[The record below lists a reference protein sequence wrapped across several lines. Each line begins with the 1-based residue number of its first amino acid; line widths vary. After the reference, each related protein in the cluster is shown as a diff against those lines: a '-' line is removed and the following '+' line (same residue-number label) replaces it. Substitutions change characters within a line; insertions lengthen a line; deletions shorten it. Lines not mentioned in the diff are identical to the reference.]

1 MKSSILGALLL
12 AAAPVLVAAGNGTTA
27 AALVPQIFV
36 AGYDGFVRTLQ
47 LTGEGNSSVL
57 TLLNQTD
64 GCKTNPSWLSIEAS
78 KHRLWCLDEG
88 FVAGFGTL
96 NSFDIEDSGV
106 LRPVEH
112 RNVSASPVHSRIY
125 NGGKNIVLAQFGN
138 ADPSGIRGGL
148 TVHSIG
154 ADGKLGATT
163 NITFDALPAPG
174 PRPGQALPRAHGVFS
189 DPKDKNLVVLD
200 YGADLIRTFS
210 QGADGALNATGVV
223 KLAPGTGPRHAKFYQ
238 HTPDSPLY
246 LLVLSEF
253 LNTVSTFNVT
263 YDAKDALILT
273 GPSRVIDTFGGSA
286 DAIRLAN
293 AKAAE
298 IKVSND
304 NQFVVVS
311 NRNDTTFT
319 NSDSLSTF
327 RVNADGSLAF
337 VQIAAAGGLFP
348 RSFQLNSRGDKV
360 LVAAQTDSKIVV
372 LARNPQ
378 SGYIGDVLASLAINT
393 TVDGVAAGLP
403 AAVWNE

>member
-1 MKSSILGALLL
+1 MRSWITGALLL
-12 AAAPVLVAAGNGTTA
+12 ATVPVLVAAQNGTAPPTTF
-27 AALVPQIFV
+27 FV

-47 LTGEGNSSVL
+47 LTGQGNSSAL

-64 GCKTNPSWLSIEAS
+64 ACGSNPSWLSIEIT
-78 KHRLWCLDEG
+78 KHRVWCLDEG

-96 NSFDIEDSGV
+96 NSFDIEENGS
-106 LRPVEH
+106 LSPMEH

-154 ADGKLGATT
+154 DNGALGAFT
-163 NITFDALPAPG
+163 NITFPALSAPG

-200 YGADLIRTFS
+200 YGADLIRVYS
-210 QGADGALNATGVV
+210 QGADGNLTEGAVT
-223 KLAPGTGPRHAKFYQ
+223 KLEPGTGPRHARFFQ
-238 HTPDSPLY
+238 HSADSPLY

-253 LNTVSTFNVT
+253 LNTISTFNVS
-263 YDAKDALILT
+263 YEKDNLVLT
-273 GPSRVIDTFGGSA
+273 GPSHVIDTFGGWA
-286 DAIRLAN
+286 NATRLQD

-298 IKVSND
+298 IRVTYD
-304 NQFVVVS
+304 NKFVIVS
-311 NRNDTTFT
+311 NRNDTAFP

-327 RVNADGSLAF
+327 KVNPDGSLLP
-337 VQIAAAGGLFP
+337 VQIAAAGGRFP
-348 RSFQLNSRGDKV
+348 RSFQVNLKGDKV
-360 LVAAQTDSKIVV
+360 LVAAQTDSKVIV
-372 LARNPQ
+372 LGRNPQ
-378 SGYIGDVLASLAINT
+378 TGYIAGPIASLAINT

-403 AAVWNE
+403 AAIWNE